1 MMISDLPE
9 DMVEEILSRVSIISL
24 GALRWNDLS
33 KARVICKAEAR
44 QQFAGFMI
52 KGSKVCSMRFDL
64 HGIQNNNV
72 EVVEPSIKQIA
83 KFNHVEISQVFHCD
97 GLLLMMSKEVSNTR
111 LVVWNPYLGKIW
123 SIQHRSA
130 YHSENRYTLGY
141 DNNRKPQNLE
151 EQLAVLLHN
160 WGAFAMEIWVQ
171 LILSPMRL
179 HHWRDWKL
187 ENCGSWSSCRAVS
200 SATSV
205 LLCSKFRAN
214 QPRPRTTPYWS
225 EENIKIINQSFLH
238 YVICLTQI
246 FMEQHKYWVST
257 FLDNLITKYG

>member
-1 MMISDLPE
+1 MMISNLPE

-151 EQLAVLLHN
+151 LASL
-160 WGAFAMEIWVQ
+160 E
-171 LILSPMRL
+171 RL
-179 HHWRDWKL
+179 
-187 ENCGSWSSCRAVS
+187 E
-200 SATSV
+200 T
-205 LLCSKFRAN
+205 
-214 QPRPRTTPYWS
+214 
-225 EENIKIINQSFLH
+225 
-238 YVICLTQI
+238 
-246 FMEQHKYWVST
+246 
-257 FLDNLITKYG
+257 

>member
-1 MMISDLPE
+1 MISDLPE

-111 LVVWNPYLGKIW
+111 LVVWNPYLGNIW

-130 YHSENRYTLGY
+130 YHSENRYTIGY

-151 EQLAVLLHN
+151 V
-160 WGAFAMEIWVQ
+160 FY
-171 LILSPMRL
+171 
-179 HHWRDWKL
+179 KL
-187 ENCGSWSSCRAVS
+187 R
-200 SATSV
+200 
-205 LLCSKFRAN
+205 
-214 QPRPRTTPYWS
+214 
-225 EENIKIINQSFLH
+225 
-238 YVICLTQI
+238 
-246 FMEQHKYWVST
+246 
-257 FLDNLITKYG
+257 NLRF

>member
-130 YHSENRYTLGY
+130 YHSEN
-141 DNNRKPQNLE
+141 
-151 EQLAVLLHN
+151 
-160 WGAFAMEIWVQ
+160 
-171 LILSPMRL
+171 SL

-225 EENIKIINQSFLH
+225 EENIKIINQSYLH
-238 YVICLTQI
+238 YVICFVHHLH
-246 FMEQHKYWVST
+246 FV
-257 FLDNLITKYG
+257 L